1 LAVVKTVVMSE
12 LRVRVNKLKVE
23 MEMAVAEQDFM
34 KAHEVKQAIL
44 KVEEQM
50 QKEEDEEVVD
60 ISDARISSTPIKK
73 KQLALSAATSRTVVQ
88 PATPESTSPSS
99 GLPAQSNPSR
109 KKEEAAKKRETLAA
123 EKNVKKEAA
132 AKKRLEKEVERKAK
146 ETAKKLKKEECDKKK
161 LEKAEKKEQKIQ
173 LEAAKKDKL
182 LKMANAFRSYFK
194 KEEEKADID
203 ENTGFFGTF
212 HKGRDTRL
220 APLVRGDPK
229 KAQSKIDSL
238 ESPPGR
244 EGLYLHLLQTGQHKP
259 LTQRRT
265 WPNVIKGDCVD
276 DDVIIIHEEDEED
289 GGDDGGFPIGIE
301 MNKLSVRA
309 KLLQFHENWR
319 PAYWGTWTSKM
330 TKVIGP
336 RKPFAK
342 DENHFDYDY
351 DSDDDWEKGEGED
364 LDMMDK
370 EGQNEKDKD
379 DYEVD
384 NDDYEV
390 DNDDYEVDNDF
401 FVPHGYLSDS
411 EMEKD
416 EDEVFDPE
424 AGKHKRKL
432 GKQEFEAEQKKKV
445 EELRPRLWGCYWQ
458 EPSMDTPDQSIR
470 GLSGFSAITFAGNT
484 NGPIKTSFSKVE
496 DDENSVSLVA
506 SSPKKDLLKVNPSPI
521 ASKRIA
527 TPVFS
532 PIPSKSIYRAIKSE
546 TLAQRG
552 CKASPVDFLDKNL
565 NLGKSG
571 IGKPTDGQCITIDD
585 SD

>member
-1 LAVVKTVVMSE
+1 MFQDPIDLAVVKTVVMSE

-220 APLVRGDPK
+220 APLVRGRVLLISHGVTSFNDHKILYLFYPAGDPK

-276 DDVIIIHEEDEED
+276 DDVIIIHEADQED

-301 MNKLSVRA
+301 MNKLSVRYV
-309 KLLQFHENWR
+309 ENK
-319 PAYWGTWTSKM
+319 A
-330 TKVIGP
+330 
-336 RKPFAK
+336 F
-342 DENHFDYDY
+342 
-351 DSDDDWEKGEGED
+351 
-364 LDMMDK
+364 L
-370 EGQNEKDKD
+370 
-379 DYEVD
+379 
-384 NDDYEV
+384 
-390 DNDDYEVDNDF
+390 
-401 FVPHGYLSDS
+401 
-411 EMEKD
+411 
-416 EDEVFDPE
+416 
-424 AGKHKRKL
+424 
-432 GKQEFEAEQKKKV
+432 
-445 EELRPRLWGCYWQ
+445 
-458 EPSMDTPDQSIR
+458 
-470 GLSGFSAITFAGNT
+470 
-484 NGPIKTSFSKVE
+484 
-496 DDENSVSLVA
+496 SVSNSKYLV
-506 SSPKKDLLKVNPSPI
+506 
-521 ASKRIA
+521 
-527 TPVFS
+527 T
-532 PIPSKSIYRAIKSE
+532 
-546 TLAQRG
+546 
-552 CKASPVDFLDKNL
+552 
-565 NLGKSG
+565 
-571 IGKPTDGQCITIDD
+571 
-585 SD
+585 